1 MPNHPITPSPNHPI
15 TESPNHS
22 IAIIGGTGK
31 EGNALAFRFA
41 RAGVNVIIGS
51 RDAMKGENAA
61 REMNA
66 RLGITNVTGT
76 SNRAAAAQAD
86 IVLLSV
92 PYDGMKPILEDLRDV
107 VQNKIVINIA
117 SSLDPERKSRTKPPA
132 AGSVTA
138 EVQQFF
144 GETTKVVCAF
154 QNISP
159 EKLEA
164 VEEKIDSDVI
174 VCGGDKVAR
183 ETVIELIRKI
193 GIDAFDG
200 GVLANAV
207 AVEAM
212 TAILIAVNIKYKV
225 KGAGIRLVG
234 VPR

>member
-1 MPNHPITPSPNHPI
+1 MTSL
-15 TESPNHS
+15 
-22 IAIIGGTGK
+22 AIIGGTGK

-51 RDAMKGENAA
+51 RDATKGDNAA

-66 RLGITNVTGT
+66 RLGATNVTGT
-76 SNRAAAAQAD
+76 SNRAAAEQAD

-92 PYDGMKPILEDLRDV
+92 PYTGMQPILEDLREAA
-107 VQNKIVINIA
+107 QNKIVVNIA
-117 SSLDPERKSRTKPPA
+117 SSLDPERKSRAKPPS

-144 GETTKVVCAF
+144 GDTTKVVCAF

-159 EKLEA
+159 EKLES
-164 VEEKIDSDVI
+164 VEEKIDTDVI
-174 VCGGDKVAR
+174 VCGGDKGAR
-183 ETVIELIRKI
+183 ETVVDLIRKI

-207 AVEAM
+207 AVEAL

-225 KGAGIRLVG
+225 RGAGIRITG
-234 VPR
+234 VPRGE